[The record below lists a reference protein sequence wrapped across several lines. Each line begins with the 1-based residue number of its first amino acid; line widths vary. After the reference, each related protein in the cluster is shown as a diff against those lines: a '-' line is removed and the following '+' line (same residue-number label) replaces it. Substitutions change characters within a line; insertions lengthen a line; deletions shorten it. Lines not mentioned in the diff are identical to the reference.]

1 MSLLQEAILMADQD
15 PVQFVPVITVDGP
28 SGSGKGTISQA
39 LAHHLGWH
47 CLDSGLIYRVFAY
60 VADQQAIQP
69 EQEAALLKLIDDFS
83 HSVQIKVINTSLCV
97 FWQEKEIS
105 SFVRSEACGELAS
118 KFAALPS
125 VRTALLDYQRAFRQ
139 PPGLVADGRDMGTV
153 VFPDAVLK
161 IYLSASLEERAKRRY
176 LQLKRW
182 VKHVSLGAV
191 QEELKQR
198 DTRDTERK
206 AAPLKAAEEA
216 LILDTT
222 HLSIP
227 EVLQRIQKTLAKKE
241 LR

>member
-1 MSLLQEAILMADQD
+1 MAEQD
-15 PVQFVPVITVDGP
+15 AAQFVPVITIDGP

-39 LAHHLGWH
+39 LAQNLGWH

-69 EQEAALLKLIDDFS
+69 EQEAVLLKLLDDFPRW
-83 HSVQIKVINTSLCV
+83 VQMKVIDTSLCV

-118 KFAALPS
+118 KFAALSS

-153 VFPDAVLK
+153 VFPDAILK

-176 LQLKRW
+176 LQLKRGG
-182 VKHVSLGAV
+182 KHVSLGAV
-191 QEELKQR
+191 QKELKQR

-206 AAPLKAAEEA
+206 AAPLKAAENA
-216 LILDTT
+216 LVLDTT

-227 EVLQRIQKTLAKKE
+227 EVLQRIQKTLAKK
-241 LR
+241 RYAK